1 MEKKHQINLW
11 YAFIAMM
18 LVLMFQSWWT
28 TYKTV
33 EQIPYSQFEQYLKDG
48 KIEEIA
54 VKENFIEGK
63 FKAELKDGKQ
73 YFVTTRVE
81 VPLADELSKYDVKYT
96 GVVQNTFIRDILSWV
111 LPEI

>member
-18 LVLMFQSWWT
+18 LVLTFQSWWT
-28 TYKTV
+28 TYRTV

-54 VKENFIEGK
+54 VKDNTIEGK
-63 FKAELKDGKQ
+63 FKEALKDGKQ
-73 YFVTTRVE
+73 YFITTRVDI
-81 VPLADELSKYDVKYT
+81 PLGDELSKYDVKFT
-96 GVVQNTFIRDILSWV
+96 GVVQSTFIRDLLS
-111 LPEI
+111 